1 MKNFRDT
8 IIVGAGPVGLY
19 LASLFEKA
27 NKSYLLLEASD
38 HVGGQLINLYPEKD
52 IVDLPGIECIKAKDY
67 IALLCKKVNFNNV
80 KLNQNVLS
88 IEDNGNEVIVK
99 TKNEEY
105 VSKHV
110 VISVGLGFSK
120 PRPLGVNNEE
130 ETDNILYS
138 LKDFGFL
145 KNKRVAIFGG
155 GDSALD
161 WAKAISELTDDAH
174 LIHRRLEFRGNA
186 DTIKNSKNLHVH
198 LPYVPKEIDFK
209 NGHANSVTISK
220 VIQEGEQTEEI
231 TIPVDYILVNYGN
244 VPTNTPFNLEYD
256 GNFLKVDENLRSK
269 GNIFVIGDA
278 ASYENKKRRIAPG
291 NKEADKL
298 FELLSI

>member
-1 MKNFRDT
+1 MQNLKDT
-8 IIVGAGPVGLY
+8 IIVGGGPVGLY
-19 LASLFEKA
+19 LASLFENA
-27 NKSYLLLEASD
+27 HKSYLLLEAND
-38 HVGGQLINLYPEKD
+38 HVGGQLMNLYPEKD

-67 IALLCKKVNFNNV
+67 IALLVNKINMDNV
-80 KLNQNVLS
+80 ILKESVIT
-88 IEDNGNEVIVK
+88 IEDKSDQVEVK
-99 TKNEEY
+99 TKNNSY
-105 VSKHV
+105 LAKHV

-130 ETDNILYS
+130 DSKNILYS
-138 LKDFGFL
+138 LKDFSFL
-145 KNKRVAIFGG
+145 KNKKVAIFGG

-174 LIHRRLEFRGNA
+174 LIHRRLEFRGNPE
-186 DTIKNSKNLHVH
+186 TIKNSRNLKVH
-198 LPYVPKEIDFK
+198 LPYVPKEIEYA
-209 NGHANSVTISK
+209 NGLAKSVTINK
-220 VIQEGEQTEEI
+220 VIQEGETPEEI

-244 VPTNTPFNLEYD
+244 VPTNTPFNLEYE

-291 NKEADKL
+291 NSEADKL
-298 FELLSI
+298 FKLLSI